1 MATARFLHASD
12 LHLGAPLKSLGGRV
26 DGPTLERIKMLVN
39 RAFERLVDAAIREQ
53 VDFVVLAGDVYDM
66 ADRDMGSRIRML
78 RGFTRLHE
86 AGIKVFMVH
95 GNHDPLTRDVVA
107 GALPDSVVVFPA
119 GHVEQHMVTMR
130 NGAEVL
136 VAGTSFG
143 RTEEPNSLVP
153 MFAALRGRTIV
164 GVLHTNVGGN
174 DQHGNYAP
182 TSAAELES
190 SPVHYWAL
198 GHIHLRSVNRTSKG
212 WWAYPGNLQ
221 GRSTKASEC
230 GPKGALIVEV
240 EVDGSVLEPRFVD
253 CAPLR
258 FERIDVPVDELHD
271 IESVHSTAI
280 TALTEAVTA
289 SGGVPLLVRLELTGT
304 TPSEMAFL
312 RDPESA
318 GWDSFESAF
327 REDAADALG
336 DGALVAVR
344 TSCRPRIDL
353 VQERESATLLGA
365 VLRSLDKADADGA
378 VRAAAEK
385 LLVNVLGADR

>member
-1 MATARFLHASD
+1 MPTARFLHAAD
-12 LHLGAPLKSLGGRV
+12 LHLGAPLKSLGSRV
-26 DGPTLERIKMLVN
+26 DEATIARIRAKVN
-39 RAFERLVDAAIREQ
+39 TAFERLVDAALREE
-53 VDFVVLAGDVYDM
+53 VDFVVLAGDVYDT
-66 ADRDMGSRIRML
+66 ADRDPGARVRML

-86 AGIKVFMVH
+86 ANIKVFMVH
-95 GNHDPLTRDVVA
+95 GNHDPLMRDIVV
-107 GALPDSVVVFPA
+107 GTLPDSVVVFPA
-119 GHVEQHMVTMR
+119 GRVEQHMVTMR

-153 MFAALRGRTIV
+153 MFAELRGRTIV

-198 GHIHLRSVNRTSKG
+198 GHIHLRSVNRTSRG

-240 EVDGSVLEPRFVD
+240 DGDGSVLEPRFVD

-289 SGGVPLLVRLELTGT
+289 SDGVPLLVRLELTGT
-304 TPSEMAFL
+304 TPSELAFL

-327 REDAADALG
+327 REEAADALG

-353 VQERESATLLGA
+353 AHERAGATLLGT
-365 VLRSLDKADADGA
+365 VLRALDETGADAA
-378 VRAAAEK
+378 ARAAAEA
-385 LLVNVLGADR
+385 LLVNVLGVDR